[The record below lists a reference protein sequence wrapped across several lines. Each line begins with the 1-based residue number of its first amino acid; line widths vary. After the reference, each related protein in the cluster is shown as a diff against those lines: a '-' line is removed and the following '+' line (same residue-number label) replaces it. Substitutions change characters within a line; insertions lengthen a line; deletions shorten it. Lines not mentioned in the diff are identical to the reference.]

1 MRRPSLCWRACV
13 VAPQTE
19 CAPSG
24 GFHLIGSIQPVREAS
39 TRSER
44 VDSSRSGVTLHRAQA
59 SSRSRPTAPLPVI
72 AGDTLMAFIGTPS
85 GNPVPVR
92 GLAAVR
98 EPDTTGNGGGFCS
111 MRSLLS
117 ACRRHVAP
125 LVMQIPLFG
134 SGEVVIQGGEVPKS
148 QTTSAKNVEN
158 GLSWTRWSAFWAQRC
173 LASCTACTRTRSC
186 KR

>member
-1 MRRPSLCWRACV
+1 
-13 VAPQTE
+13 
-19 CAPSG
+19 
-24 GFHLIGSIQPVREAS
+24 
-39 TRSER
+39 
-44 VDSSRSGVTLHRAQA
+44 
-59 SSRSRPTAPLPVI
+59 
-72 AGDTLMAFIGTPS
+72 MAFIGTPS

-134 SGEVVIQGGEVPKS
+134 SGEVVIQGSEVTVQGGEVTVRGTEVAVRGGEVSKS

-158 GLSWTRWSAFWAQRC
+158 GLSWARWSAFWAQRC
-173 LASCTACTRTRSC
+173 LAS
-186 KR
+186 